1 MKLTQTEL
9 LGLCKYLSK
18 IHHTPGRLRVR
29 VSPKIKDE
37 LSNDDITKLNE
48 KFSNLDAISDVKF
61 NAIIGSLTIKYDKNK
76 VEPQIWEN
84 LLENRANRDTLPMI
98 EKLIG
103 A

>member
-37 LSNDDITKLNE
+37 LSNDDISKLNE
-48 KFSNLDAISDVKF
+48 KFSNDVKF
-61 NAIIGSLTIKYDKNK
+61 NAIIGSLTINYDKNK

-84 LLENRANRDTLPMI
+84 LLENRANCDTLPMI